1 MVATFTDLQKSREI
15 RTFLTGFA
23 VPSEKKTKTKQ
34 KKKKKTKTEIMK
46 LAYVKI
52 SLKQNNLLS
61 IVMFKI
67 F

>member
-1 MVATFTDLQKSREI
+1 MVETFTDLQKSRET
-15 RTFLTGFA
+15 RTFFTGFA
-23 VPSEKKTKTKQ
+23 VPSEKK
-34 KKKKKTKTEIMK
+34 KKTEVIK

-52 SLKQNNLLS
+52 SLKQINLLS